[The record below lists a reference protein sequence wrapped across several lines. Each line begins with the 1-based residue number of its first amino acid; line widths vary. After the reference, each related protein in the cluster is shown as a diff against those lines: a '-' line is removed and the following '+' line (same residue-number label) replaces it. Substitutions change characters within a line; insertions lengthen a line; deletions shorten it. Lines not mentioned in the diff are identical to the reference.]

1 MAALADAGISGT
13 VDWVGCVHDRESS
26 LRARPDGEIELLF
39 EGVKGDS
46 HGGLFR
52 PSCERVEA
60 MHDVGTPIRNS
71 RQLSVLSAEELAG
84 IAKDIGVPELPPC
97 LLGANLVVRG
107 IPDFTLVP
115 PSSRLRFESGATIVV
130 DLENL
135 PCNLP
140 SREIEFDLPGSG
152 KRFKA
157 AASRRRG
164 VTAWVEREGMVRVGD
179 GLRLFVPLQPAWP
192 HGRGGAEVEA

>member
-1 MAALADAGISGT
+1 MAALADAGIVGA
-13 VDWVGCVHDRESS
+13 VDWVGCVHDREAS
-26 LRARPDGEIELLF
+26 LRARPDDEIELLF

-52 PSCERVEA
+52 PSCVRVEA
-60 MHDVGTPIRNS
+60 MHDLGTPIRNS
-71 RQLSVLSAEELAG
+71 RQLSVLSAEELAS
-84 IAKDIGVPELPPC
+84 IAKGIGVRELQPD

-115 PSSRLRFESGATIVV
+115 PSSRLQFESGATVV
-130 DLENL
+130 IDLENL

-140 SREIEFDLPGSG
+140 AREIEFDMPGSG

-157 AASRRRG
+157 EASRRRG
-164 VTAWVEREGMVRVGD
+164 VTAWVEREGIVRVGD
-179 GLRLFVPLQPAWP
+179 GLRLFVPSQPAWP
-192 HGRGGAEVEA
+192 HGRASTQAEA